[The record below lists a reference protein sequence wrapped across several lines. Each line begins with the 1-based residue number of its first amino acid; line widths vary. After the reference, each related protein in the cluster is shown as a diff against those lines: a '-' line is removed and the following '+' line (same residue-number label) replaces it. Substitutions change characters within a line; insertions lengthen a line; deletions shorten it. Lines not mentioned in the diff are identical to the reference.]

1 MSIVDGGFLEMSD
14 TSDKGFSRRAFLAS
28 AAGLAVASPMMGLCM
43 PAAAADE
50 RIVFAS
56 WGGSWEK
63 AWRKAWAEPFEAET
77 GISIVNAS
85 DNTLGKLQAMVDAGK
100 TEWDLIEGNP
110 ELSSVGG
117 EKGLLEKLDFNI
129 IDRSRIM
136 DRPEFKSDYS
146 VPQVVYGRVLIYR
159 TELAEK
165 PQGWGAF
172 WDLEKFPGKR
182 AFFNRVESGVIEA
195 ALLADGVSPD
205 QLYPIDIDRALNKLT
220 EIRDHIIWYES
231 LPQSEQLMRD
241 GQAVMGLLADGRALS
256 AKSSGAPV
264 EVVPPVSILTWSV
277 MAVPKG
283 APNKEAAMRFL
294 NYVLQIRQQA
304 AIAMEYYYGPVV
316 PDAWNEIPEDRL
328 AIISGG
334 PATEGKA
341 IFQHGD
347 WWSENLEE
355 ANEKFQQWKLG

>member
-1 MSIVDGGFLEMSD
+1 MAAVPAFMKLGG
-14 TSDKGFSRRAFLAS
+14 
-28 AAGLAVASPMMGLCM
+28 

-63 AWRKAWAEPFEAET
+63 AWRKAWAEPFLAET
-77 GISIVNAS
+77 GIPIVNAS
-85 DNTLGKLQAMVDAGK
+85 DNTLGKLQAMVSAGK

-110 ELSSVGG
+110 ELSSVGA
-117 EKGLLEKLDFNI
+117 EKGLLEKLDFDI
-129 IDRSRIM
+129 IDRSKVM

-146 VPQVVYGRVLIYR
+146 VPQVIYGRVLIYR

-165 PQGWGAF
+165 PQGWDAF
-172 WDLEKFPGKR
+172 WDLERFPGKR
-182 AFFNRVESGVIEA
+182 AFFNRVESGVMEA
-195 ALLADGVSPD
+195 ALLADGVPAD
-205 QLYPIDIDRALNKLT
+205 QLYPIDVDRALKKLS

-241 GQAVMGLLADGRALS
+241 GQAALGLLADGRALN
-256 AKSSGAPV
+256 AKSSGAAV

-283 APNKEAAMRFL
+283 APNKDAAMRFL
-294 NYVLQIRQQA
+294 NHVLQIKQQA

-316 PDAWNEIPEDRL
+316 PDAWSEIPQDRL

-341 IFQHGD
+341 IFQDGG
-347 WWSENLEE
+347 WWSRNLEE

>member
-1 MSIVDGGFLEMSD
+1 
-14 TSDKGFSRRAFLAS
+14 
-28 AAGLAVASPMMGLCM
+28 M
-43 PAAAADE
+43 PAVIGLGGAAKAADA

-63 AWRKAWAEPFEAET
+63 AWRKAWADPFQAET
-77 GISIVNAS
+77 GIPIVYAP

-129 IDRSRIM
+129 IDRSKVM

-146 VPQVVYGRVLIYR
+146 VPQVIYGRVLIYR

-165 PQGWGAF
+165 PQGWDSF
-172 WDLEKFPGKR
+172 WDVQRFPGKR
-182 AFFNRVESGVIEA
+182 AFFNRVEAGVMEA
-195 ALLADGVSPD
+195 ALLADGVPAD
-205 QLYPIDIDRALNKLT
+205 QLYPIDIDRALKKLE

-231 LPQSEQLMRD
+231 QPQSEQLMRD
-241 GQAVMGLLADGRALS
+241 GQASMGLLADGRALS
-256 AKSSGAPV
+256 AKSSGAAV

-277 MAVPKG
+277 MGVPKG
-283 APNKEAAMRFL
+283 APNKDAAMRFL
-294 NYVLQIRQQA
+294 NFVLEAKQQA
-304 AIAMEYYYGPVV
+304 AIAMNYYYGPVV
-316 PDAWNEIPEDRL
+316 PDAWQDIPKERL

-341 IFQHGD
+341 IFQQGG
-347 WWSENLEE
+347 WWAKNLED

>member
-1 MSIVDGGFLEMSD
+1 MPYSTG
-14 TSDKGFSRRAFLAS
+14 KGFSRRAFLAS
-28 AAGLAVASPMMGLCM
+28 AAGVAAMPAFMGLDG
-43 PAAAADE
+43 AAAAANE
-50 RIVFAS
+50 RVVFAS

-63 AWRKAWAEPFEAET
+63 AWRKAWADPFQAET

-110 ELSSVGG
+110 ELSSVGA
-117 EKGLLEKLDFNI
+117 EKGLLEKLDFDI
-129 IDRSRIM
+129 IDRGKVM

-146 VPQVVYGRVLIYR
+146 VPQVIYGRVLIYR

-165 PQGWGAF
+165 PQGWDAF
-172 WDLEKFPGKR
+172 WDLERFPGKR
-182 AFFNRVESGVIEA
+182 AFFNRVESGVMEA
-195 ALLADGVSPD
+195 ALLADGVPAD
-205 QLYPIDIDRALNKLT
+205 QLYPIDVDRALKKLN

-241 GQAVMGLLADGRALS
+241 GQAAMGLLADGRALN
-256 AKSSGAPV
+256 AKSSGADV

-294 NYVLQIRQQA
+294 NFILQIKQQA

-316 PDAWNEIPEDRL
+316 PDAWQDIPQDRL

-334 PATEGKA
+334 PAAEGKA
-341 IFQHGD
+341 IFQDGG
-347 WWSENLEE
+347 WWSKNLEE